1 MRMDKDAFEGEL
13 RLLMDDGGR
22 SPKQVLVDL
31 VGLVRPSVASD
42 TGYAQERFGWLVELL
57 EHDVQL
63 AGRVA
68 DNLFGV
74 LRSHSFE
81 KLFTESGIV
90 STRSF
95 WSDLVA
101 KLNRKFLPEYYPD
114 NDARL
119 LLHEVFHRRTDYLW
133 LSMLSYASW
142 HRFVEALR
150 KSGVPLELS
159 GLEGAIADSLIVL
172 AQRITAI
179 AYEPEI
185 DSKLPELENINSPFL
200 ELARAT
206 NKLVK
211 ARSNPAS
218 THEVIR
224 FEEAILG
231 HLDRCRKLI
240 DHIYEN
246 KDRYGVSMH
255 FIYLIKRFEQQV
267 ERYAM
272 LFITIWSSDR
282 KRVDDGISN
291 LMVHLVK
298 VEKQRNS
305 IRKHLHT
312 NTRLLLYKI
321 AVNTSKTGEHYKV
334 ANLKEYAQMFRG
346 ALGGGL
352 VVGILACLKLG
363 VSYLPLS
370 PLGTAVGY
378 SLNYAMGFVAIY
390 MLHFTL
396 ATKQPA
402 MTASTI
408 AKTLANGSTDQLV
421 TPDTLLLIR
430 QIARSQFVSLLGNV
444 MASLPFAWLLAAS
457 LTYIGGGHVVDA
469 GKSVALMSDISPWT
483 SLSLFYAAIAGVYL
497 MLSGL
502 IAGYYDNLILHNS
515 FCLRVK
521 SHRGLRRLLGERR
534 LSRLA
539 QYLSNNM
546 GNIAGNVAL
555 GLFLGSTSTLGHF
568 IGLPLDIRHVTF
580 SAANFGIALADYP
593 GLPSLAMVVEV
604 AVGVFGIGL
613 MNVVV
618 SFGLSIA
625 IALYSH
631 GANPS
636 DYLRLVR
643 VLVLDFVRAPH
654 QYILPLR
661 IPRRRR

>member
-1 MRMDKDAFEGEL
+1 M
-13 RLLMDDGGR
+13 
-22 SPKQVLVDL
+22 LVEL
-31 VGLVRPSVASD
+31 VGLLRPEVASD
-42 TGYAQERFGWLVELL
+42 IGYAKKRFRWLVELL
-57 EHDVQL
+57 EVDALLASQVAALLFDVL
-63 AGRVA
+63 HGY
-68 DNLFGV
+68 
-74 LRSHSFE
+74 RSE
-81 KLFTESGIV
+81 KLFAESGIV
-90 STRSF
+90 SIRSF
-95 WSDLVA
+95 WSDLRT

-114 NDARL
+114 DDTRW
-119 LLHEVFHRRTDYLW
+119 LLHQVFNHRTDYIW
-133 LSMLSYASW
+133 LAALPHDDW
-142 HRFVEALR
+142 HRFMETLR
-150 KSGVPLELS
+150 QSEGPLQRS
-159 GLEGAIADSLIVL
+159 GLDSAISDSLIVL

-185 DSKLPELENINSPFL
+185 DSKLPELESINSPFL
-200 ELARAT
+200 ELARTT

-211 ARSNPAS
+211 ARRNPSAA
-218 THEVIR
+218 HEVKHY
-224 FEEAILG
+224 EEAILG
-231 HLDRCRKLI
+231 HLEKCRKLI
-240 DHIYEN
+240 EHIYEN

-272 LFITIWSSDR
+272 LFITIWSSDYR
-282 KRVDDGISN
+282 KVDDGI
-291 LMVHLVK
+291 LQLVVHLVR

-312 NTRLLLYKI
+312 STRLLLYKI

-334 ANLKEYAQMFRG
+334 ANLKEYVVMLKA

-352 VVGILACLKLG
+352 VVGLLACFKLG

-408 AKTLANGSTDQLV
+408 AKTLANGDSKQIITHE
-421 TPDTLLLIR
+421 TLLLIR
-430 QIARSQFVSLLGNV
+430 QIVRSQFVSLLGNV
-444 MASLPFAWLLAAS
+444 TASLPFAWLLAT
-457 LTYIGGGHVVDA
+457 LFTYIGGGHIVDA
-469 GKSVALMSDISPWT
+469 PKSVSLMADISPWT

-521 SHRGLRRLLGERR
+521 SHKGLRRLLGQRR
-534 LSRLA
+534 LNGLSL
-539 QYLSNNM
+539 YLSNNM

-555 GLFLGSTSTLGHF
+555 GLFLGSTSTIGHF

-580 SAANFGIALADYP
+580 SAANFGIALADNP
-593 GLPSLAMVVEV
+593 GLPSLGMVIEV
-604 AVGVFGIGL
+604 AVGIFSIGL
-613 MNVVV
+613 MNVMV
-618 SFGLSIA
+618 SFGLSVA
-625 IALYSH
+625 VALYSH

-636 DYLRLVR
+636 DYLRLTR
-643 VLVLDFVRAPH
+643 VLVVDFVRAPH

-661 IPRRRR
+661 NRKRRH

>member
-1 MRMDKDAFEGEL
+1 M
-13 RLLMDDGGR
+13 
-22 SPKQVLVDL
+22 LVEL
-31 VGLVRPSVASD
+31 VGLLRPEVASD
-42 TGYAQERFGWLVELL
+42 TGYAKERFRWLVALL
-57 EHDVQL
+57 EEDALLASQVAALLFDVL
-63 AGRVA
+63 HGY
-68 DNLFGV
+68 
-74 LRSHSFE
+74 RSE
-81 KLFTESGIV
+81 KLFAESGIV
-90 STRSF
+90 SIRSF
-95 WSDLVA
+95 WSDLRT
-101 KLNRKFLPEYYPD
+101 KLNRKLLPEYYPD
-114 NDARL
+114 DDTRW
-119 LLHEVFHRRTDYLW
+119 LLHQVFNHRTDYIW
-133 LSMLSYASW
+133 LAALPHDGW
-142 HRFVEALR
+142 HRFMETLR
-150 KSGVPLELS
+150 QSEGPLQRS
-159 GLEGAIADSLIVL
+159 GLDSAISDSLIVL

-185 DSKLPELENINSPFL
+185 DSKLPELESINSPFL

-211 ARSNPAS
+211 ARRNPSAA
-218 THEVIR
+218 HEVKHS
-224 FEEAILG
+224 EEAILG
-231 HLDRCRKLI
+231 HLEKCRKLI
-240 DHIYEN
+240 EHIYDN

-272 LFITIWSSDR
+272 LFITIWSSDYR
-282 KRVDDGISN
+282 KVDDGI
-291 LMVHLVK
+291 LQLVVHLVR

-305 IRKHLHT
+305 LRKHLHT
-312 NTRLLLYKI
+312 STRLILYKI
-321 AVNTSKTGEHYKV
+321 AVNTSKAGEHYKV
-334 ANLKEYAQMFRG
+334 ANLKEYVVMLKA

-352 VVGILACLKLG
+352 VVGLLACLKLG

-408 AKTLANGSTDQLV
+408 AKTLASDESKQMI
-421 TPDTLLLIR
+421 TPETLHLIR

-444 MASLPFAWLLAAS
+444 IASLPFAWLLAT
-457 LTYIGGGHVVDA
+457 LFTYIGGAHIVDA
-469 GKSVALMSDISPWT
+469 AKSVTLMGDISPWT

-521 SHRGLRRLLGERR
+521 SHKGLRRLLGQRR
-534 LSRLA
+534 LNGLSL
-539 QYLSNNM
+539 YLSNNI

-555 GLFLGSTSTLGHF
+555 GLFLGSTSTIGLF

-580 SAANFGIALADYP
+580 SAANFGIALADNP
-593 GLPSLAMVVEV
+593 GLPSLGVVVEV
-604 AVGVFGIGL
+604 AVGIFGIGL

-625 IALYSH
+625 VALYSH

-636 DYLRLVR
+636 DYLKLAR

-661 IPRRRR
+661 SRKRRH